1 MPFYPSPATAARI
14 SLTERLDRLRQGLQ
28 GLGERLREGLAR
40 LVGDAVAGATRD
52 VLRAL
57 LGGNGPAPEGHS
69 DQHPLPPYRR
79 GATSWDNAAGRAH
92 TPWPDDWLDGPEVGL
107 ADEEVDQEDE
117 PCPHAGPP
125 PRGEGP
131 RQARWGQALAVGC
144 QATAWWLRH
153 RTGRRAVL
161 AGLAVGLASAL
172 AVYLG
177 GALALAGA
185 SLAASALT
193 LLALSDPPPV
203 RSTRATAL

>member
-1 MPFYPSPATAARI
+1 MPFYPSPAPAARI
-14 SLTERLDRLRQGLQ
+14 SLTERLDWLRQGLQ

-57 LGGNGPAPEGHS
+57 LGGNGSALDDHPH
-69 DQHPLPPYRR
+69 QHPLSPYRR
-79 GATSWDNAAGRAH
+79 GATLWGNAAGRAH
-92 TPWPDDWLDGPEVGL
+92 TPWPDDRLDDPEEDP
-107 ADEEVDQEDE
+107 ADEQMDQEDE
-117 PCPHAGPP
+117 SRPHAWPP
-125 PRGEGP
+125 PPSAEAC
-131 RQARWGQALAVGC
+131 QSRWRQALAVGC